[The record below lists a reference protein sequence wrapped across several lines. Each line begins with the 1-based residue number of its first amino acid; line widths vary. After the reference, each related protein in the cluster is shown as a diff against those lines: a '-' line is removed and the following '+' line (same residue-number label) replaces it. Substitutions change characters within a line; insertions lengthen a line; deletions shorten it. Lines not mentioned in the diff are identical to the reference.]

1 MLGHAMTEPPV
12 ATQADEGTQ
21 PAGDASPPAAP
32 AAGAAPA
39 GRWRTWWDRAITA
52 VRQHKL
58 LSILVAAGLVLRV
71 LAQVAYLP
79 SLIYVDTFKYLYNNA
94 PGSDPLGYR
103 YLLKIVMVAGNLT
116 TVAAL
121 QHLAGLAMAI
131 TLYLVLLRR
140 GTAKWLAA
148 LGVAPLLLD
157 AYQIQMEQ
165 TIMPDVWFEALVVAG
180 LAILLWRPVV
190 SIRFAAAA
198 GLVLGASATF
208 KEVGELLALPV
219 LLFLL
224 TAGGGWRQ
232 AARRSVALVVAF
244 LIPILGYASVSYVR
258 THHFWLARGQS
269 SIGRNTAAAD
279 CATLKVPADVRL
291 LCPPP
296 AAQARGPDFL
306 EHSGKS
312 PLYSTPIPL
321 GTHRR
326 ILLEDLN
333 SAIKSQQLPR
343 VGVAILRD
351 SVRLFA
357 LTRDGVASETP
368 ISRWQF
374 QTFYPSY
381 PPFVNLRNGYVVVGE
396 QPVAFGRFHFVR
408 LNPSYGGKTHV
419 VKPVASFLRAYQ
431 LDGGYTP
438 GPLFL
443 VCLILGLAGSLLS
456 LIKWRADPRTRGF
469 ALGCLL
475 FTGCAAVLLFVPD
488 VFEFSWR
495 YELPAVIV
503 LPMAGVLGANA
514 LLSYRRSKKTAPA
527 EVTSA

>member
-21 PAGDASPPAAP
+21 PAGEASTPAAKP
-32 AAGAAPA
+32 APP
-39 GRWRTWWDRAITA
+39 GRWRSWRDRAITA
-52 VRQHKL
+52 MRRHKL
-58 LSILVAAGLVLRV
+58 LSALVAAGLVLRV
-71 LAQVAYLP
+71 LAQIAYLP
-79 SLIYVDTFKYLYNNA
+79 ALVYVDTFKYLYNNA

-103 YLLKIVMVAGNLT
+103 YLMKIVMVAGNMT

-148 LGVAPLLLD
+148 LAVAPLLLD

-165 TIMPDVWFEALVVAG
+165 TIMPDVWFEALIVAG

-190 SIRFAAAA
+190 SLRFAAAA

-232 AARRSVALVVAF
+232 AVKRSVALVVAF
-244 LIPILGYASVSYVR
+244 LIPILGYSSFSYVR

-269 SIGRNTAAAD
+269 SIGRDAAAAD

-291 LCPPP
+291 LCPTPG
-296 AAQARGPDFL
+296 AQARGPDWL
-306 EHSGKS
+306 EHSGLS
-312 PLYSTPIPL
+312 PLYSTPVPP
-321 GTHRR
+321 GAHRR

-343 VGVAILRD
+343 VAMAMLRD

-357 LTRDGVASETP
+357 LTRDGVASVTP

-374 QTFYPSY
+374 QTYYPSY
-381 PPFVNLRNGYVVVGE
+381 PPFVNVRHGYIVVGK
-396 QPVAFGRFHFVR
+396 QPVAFGKFHFVR

-419 VKPVASFLRAYQ
+419 IKPIASFLRAYQ

-443 VCLILGLAGSLLS
+443 ICLIVGLAGSLLS

-503 LPMAGVLGANA
+503 LPMAGVLGFSA
-514 LLSYRRSKKTAPA
+514 LLSYRRSKQAGPA
-527 EVTSA
+527 EASTA

>member
-1 MLGHAMTEPPV
+1 MLGQAMTEPPV
-12 ATQADEGTQ
+12 ATRADEGT
-21 PAGDASPPAAP
+21 PPPDGAPPAA
-32 AAGAAPA
+32 ATTETAPG
-39 GRWRTWWDRAITA
+39 GRWRTWWHRAITA
-52 VRQHKL
+52 VRQHML
-58 LSILVAAGLVLRV
+58 LSVLVAAGLVLRI
-71 LAQVAYLP
+71 LAQIAYLP
-79 SLIYVDTFKYLYNNA
+79 ALIYVDTFKYLYNNA
-94 PGSDPLGYR
+94 PGADPLGYR
-103 YLLKIVMVAGNLT
+103 YLMKIVMVAGNVT

-131 TLYLVLLRR
+131 TLYL
-140 GTAKWLAA
+140 A
-148 LGVAPLLLD
+148 VAPLLLD
-157 AYQIQMEQ
+157 AYQLQMEQ
-165 TIMPDVWFEALVVAG
+165 TIMPDVWFEALIVAG

-190 SIRFAAAA
+190 SLRFAAAA

-232 AARRSVALVVAF
+232 AVKRSVALVVAF
-244 LIPILGYASVSYVR
+244 LIPILGYSSFSYVR

-269 SIGRNTAAAD
+269 SIGRSAAAAD
-279 CATLKVPADVRL
+279 CATLKVPADVRA
-291 LCPPP
+291 LCPSPG
-296 AAQARGPDFL
+296 AQAKGPDFL

-312 PLYSTPIPL
+312 PLYSTPVPP

-343 VGVAILRD
+343 IGVAILRD

-357 LTRDGVASETP
+357 LTRDGVESETP

-374 QTFYPSY
+374 QTYYPSY
-381 PPFVNLRNGYVVVGE
+381 PPFVNLRAGYVVVGE
-396 QPVAFGRFHFVR
+396 QPVAFGKFRFVR

-419 VKPVASFLRAYQ
+419 LKPVASFLRAYQ
-431 LDGGYTP
+431 LNGGYTP

-443 VCLILGLAGSLLS
+443 ICLILGLAGSLLS
-456 LIKWRADPRTRGF
+456 LIRWRADPRTRGF

-475 FTGCAAVLLFVPD
+475 FTGCAAVLLLVPD

-495 YELPAVIV
+495 YQLPAVIM
-503 LPMAGVLGANA
+503 LPMAGVLGAMA
-514 LLSYRRSKKTAPA
+514 LLSYRRSAKAPAGTAPA
-527 EVTSA
+527 QSGAA